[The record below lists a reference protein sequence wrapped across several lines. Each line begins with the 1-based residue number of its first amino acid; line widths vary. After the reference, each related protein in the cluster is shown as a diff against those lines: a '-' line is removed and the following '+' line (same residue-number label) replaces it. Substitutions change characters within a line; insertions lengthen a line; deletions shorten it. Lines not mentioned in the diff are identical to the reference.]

1 MSAIVPFVF
10 VASICCAATYA
21 LAGTEAVWP
30 TNGWQTSTP
39 EEQGMDS
46 AALAKLVEFGA
57 THSLDSLPIARHG
70 KIVLDA
76 YYAPYTA
83 DIPHVINSAT
93 KAVVGTLTA
102 IAYKDGLLDNLNHPM
117 LDFFRD
123 RSIANVD
130 ERKKAIT
137 IQTLLD
143 MTSGMEWEEGIEG
156 GREQSLV
163 EFGRSSDLLNLP
175 MAKARGF

>member
-1 MSAIVPFVF
+1 
-10 VASICCAATYA
+10 
-21 LAGTEAVWP
+21 
-30 TNGWQTSTP
+30 
-39 EEQGMDS
+39 
-46 AALAKLVEFGA
+46 
-57 THSLDSLPIARHG
+57 
-70 KIVLDA
+70 
-76 YYAPYTA
+76 
-83 DIPHVINSAT
+83 
-93 KAVVGTLTA
+93 
-102 IAYKDGLLDNLNHPM
+102 M